1 MPINRDKN
9 VAKNITLSKETA
21 EAIQKL
27 ADSNKR
33 SFSNQAALMLEQLL
47 HIKQQ

>member
-1 MPINRDKN
+1 MPINKDKN
-9 VAKNITLSKETA
+9 IAKNIMLTKATA

-27 ADSNKR
+27 ADNNKR

-47 HIKQQ
+47 QIKQQ